1 MAKTLVIYYSRTGE
15 NYVDGKVKVLGKGN
29 TAAVAQMI
37 AQTADADLFE
47 VRTVKPYPADYY
59 ACIDVAKQEMQTK
72 ARPELIAKLASVAG
86 YDNVVVAGPC
96 WWGTYPMAIFTQLET
111 LDFAG
116 KRVFPVMTHEGAGL
130 AGSARALEQ
139 ACPGAEVGPGL
150 AVLGA
155 NVAESCDVV
164 AKWAKDNLA

>member
-1 MAKTLVIYYSRTGE
+1 MTKTLVIYYSRTGE
-15 NYVDGKVKVLGKGN
+15 NYVDGSVKVLDKGN

-37 AQTADADLFE
+37 ARTVDADLFE
-47 VRTVKPYPADYY
+47 VRTVKPYPSYYY
-59 ACIDVAKQEMQTK
+59 ACIDLAEQELRYKSRPALVAKLEN
-72 ARPELIAKLASVAG
+72 VAG

-96 WWGTYPMAIFTQLET
+96 WWDTYPMAIFTQLEA

-130 AGSARALEQ
+130 AGSARALRQ

-155 NVAESCDVV
+155 SVGESGDVV